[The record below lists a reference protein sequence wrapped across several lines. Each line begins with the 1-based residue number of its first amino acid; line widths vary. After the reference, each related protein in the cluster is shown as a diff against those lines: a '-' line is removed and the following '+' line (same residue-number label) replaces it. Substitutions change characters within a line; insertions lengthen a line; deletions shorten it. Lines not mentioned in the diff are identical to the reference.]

1 MECSTGVRSLSLL
14 LLLGGAASGSVIS
27 VRDPLPDGYVAAP
40 YYPAPY
46 GGWAD
51 DWSESY
57 AKATKLVSEMTL
69 AEKTNITAGTG
80 MFMGTRLISVFL
92 TYCLSNDVPFLLTQ
106 F

>member
-14 LLLGGAASGSVIS
+14 LLAAAGATSASVIS
-27 VRDPLPDGYVAAP
+27 VRDPVPDGYASP
-40 YYPAPY
+40 PSYPAPY

-57 AKATKLVSEMTL
+57 AKAVKLVSQMTL

-80 MFMGTRLISVFL
+80 QFMGETATAI
-92 TYCLSNDVPFLLTQ
+92 LLK
-106 F
+106 